1 MQKLEKYPE
10 TTHTGGVIEMTDP
23 QVWTLIGGFLA
34 ALIALITIMT
44 QLMMR
49 SIQAIGDSIGYQVE
63 TVGERVNAVRNE
75 MNFRFTEVERQM
87 HGLDKRIDG
96 IEVQVKRIDKRVEG
110 IDRDVQALMKRDF
123 PL

>member
-1 MQKLEKYPE
+1 
-10 TTHTGGVIEMTDP
+10 MTDP

-110 IDRDVQALMKRDF
+110 IDHDVQALMKRDF